1 MLFDLKGR
9 RKRFIQ
15 VSYVVLAVLFAV
27 GLVGFGIGGATSGGL
42 FDAIGGGGGG
52 GGASDTFQEQ
62 VEKLERSTRAQP
74 SNEKAWVQLARAEY
88 QSATTGSDYDNQTGT
103 FEEGALD
110 ELRRSARAWER
121 YLELKPK
128 KPDASVASIMVQ
140 VYGTLLQSGG
150 GIDAI
155 GTIRQAARAQE
166 IVAEARPSPIAYFNL
181 ASIQFLSGRIA
192 AGDRAAKEAIERTPK
207 DQRNTVKAQIEEIR
221 DRGLKIRR
229 ETKKSEEQA
238 AESAK
243 EAAKSGQDPFGASP
257 GSQVLPNQ

>member
-15 VSYVVLAVLFAV
+15 VSYVILAVLFAV

-42 FDAIGGGGGG
+42 FDAIGGGGGSS
-52 GGASDTFQEQ
+52 GASDTFETQ
-62 VEKLERSTRAQP
+62 VEKLQRSVRAQP
-74 SNEKAWVQLARAEY
+74 TNEKAWAQLARAEY
-88 QSATTGSDYDNQTGT
+88 QVATTGEDYDNQTGT

-128 KPDASVASIMVQ
+128 NPDSSVASIMVQ

-150 GIDAI
+150 GIDAL
-155 GTIRQAARAQE
+155 GAIRQAARAQE

-181 ASIQFLSGRIA
+181 ASILFLSGRIE
-192 AGDRAAKEAIERTPK
+192 AGDRAAEEAISRTPK
-207 DQRNTVKAQIEEIR
+207 DQRNTVKAQIEEVR
-221 DRGLKIRR
+221 DRGLKIKRA
-229 ETKKSEEQA
+229 TKKEAEQA
-238 AESAK
+238 AEAAK
-243 EAAKSGQDPFGASP
+243 EAAKTGQDPFGAAP
-257 GSQVLPNQ
+257 GGQVLPNQ